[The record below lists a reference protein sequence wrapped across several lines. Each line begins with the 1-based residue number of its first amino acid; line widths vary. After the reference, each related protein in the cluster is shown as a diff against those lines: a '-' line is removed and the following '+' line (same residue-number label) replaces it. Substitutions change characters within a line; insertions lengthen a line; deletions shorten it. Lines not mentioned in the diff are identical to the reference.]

1 MNDMFKKIFRNKMD
15 YWHFFGPLVIFGGL
29 GFLVSPWFYIIGFVA
44 VFLWE
49 VWDMHKGTYQD
60 GLDLGYNWYELMF
73 LTSDGIFDPHD
84 MLLGFAG
91 IYIAILIDAVY
102 HLIFYL
108 VG

>member
-1 MNDMFKKIFRNKMD
+1 MNDMFKEIFRNDMD
-15 YWHFFGPLVIFGGL
+15 YWYFFGPFFAFGVPGFFVHLAFYLVGCL
-29 GFLVSPWFYIIGFVA
+29 T
-44 VFLWE
+44 VFLMG
-49 VWDMHKGTYQD
+49 VWDMYKDSYQD
-60 GLDLGYNWYELMF
+60 GLDSGYNWYQLMF